1 VEKVEKVEKASNE
14 GELFDFLLCN
24 YLLLR
29 CGKLGDEQ
37 KIMLDA
43 LNISWVEHVEKEM
56 GLNKNNGLLFK
67 VLLATHKFISAKVT
81 LTYSSDTANQPKNSL
96 LRIQPLD

>member
-1 VEKVEKVEKASNE
+1 MEKVEKASNE

-56 GLNKNNGLLFK
+56 GL
-67 VLLATHKFISAKVT
+67 
-81 LTYSSDTANQPKNSL
+81 
-96 LRIQPLD
+96 

>member
-1 VEKVEKVEKASNE
+1 VGRACRE
-14 GELFDFLLCN
+14 GDGVIE
-24 YLLLR
+24 
-29 CGKLGDEQ
+29 
-37 KIMLDA
+37 
-43 LNISWVEHVEKEM
+43 
-56 GLNKNNGLLFK
+56 NKNNGLLFK